1 MGWINLKLVGLQDSI
16 ILKFMKEFKSFNK
29 FARDENI
36 KILKG
41 DIRNKVLK
49 GAMLDTRRF
58 YEDLEKNN
66 ITLLE
71 YTDDEY
77 PVSLRNIQDPP
88 LFLYIRGKI
97 EFSGKNIG
105 VVGTRRN
112 TVYGKISC
120 ETILKDLLEYDV
132 TIVSGLAL
140 GIDNIAHEYT
150 LKKNGKCVGVVG
162 SGLDKIFP
170 YESKKLWERI
180 PENGMLIS
188 EYPLGM
194 EPLKWNFPRR
204 NRIIAGLS
212 QGILVCESYNRGGAL
227 ITAELAFQNNRE
239 VFAVPGFIN
248 YPSFKGC
255 NELIKET
262 KAKLVSSGKDIAE
275 EFLWERNGKEK
286 KTQHLSDEEKKIF
299 KALGSEKSLDE
310 LIIETKMNGS
320 VILAVLT
327 NLKIKELVYEI
338 AGGKYKGV

>member
-29 FARDENI
+29 FAIDENI

-49 GAMLDTRRF
+49 GAMLDTRKF
-58 YEDLEKNN
+58 YEDLEKNK

-71 YTDDEY
+71 YTDDKY
-77 PVSLRNIQDPP
+77 PVSLKNIQDPP
-88 LFLYIRGKI
+88 LFLYIKGKI
-97 EFSGKNIG
+97 EFSEKNIG

-150 LKKNGKCVGVVG
+150 LKKNGKCIGVVG

-212 QGILVCESYNRGGAL
+212 QGVLVCESYNRGGAL

-255 NELIKET
+255 NELIKGT
-262 KAKLVSSGKDIAE
+262 KAKLVSVGKDIAE
-275 EFLWERNGKEK
+275 EFLWEKNGKEK
-286 KTQHLSDEEKKIF
+286 KMLHLSEEEKKIF
-299 KALGSEKSLDE
+299 KSLGSEKSLDE
-310 LIIETKMNGS
+310 LIIETKMSGS

-338 AGGKYKGV
+338 SGGKYKGV